1 MINMLED
8 ENRQSEIH
16 QTPGQRWPQA
26 DRNMKG
32 VAIAKNDK
40 LCSCVNISNMYILG
54 TNVSICIVF

>member
-26 DRNMKG
+26 DWNMKG

-40 LCSCVNISNMYILG
+40 LCSCVNISNMYI
-54 TNVSICIVF
+54 